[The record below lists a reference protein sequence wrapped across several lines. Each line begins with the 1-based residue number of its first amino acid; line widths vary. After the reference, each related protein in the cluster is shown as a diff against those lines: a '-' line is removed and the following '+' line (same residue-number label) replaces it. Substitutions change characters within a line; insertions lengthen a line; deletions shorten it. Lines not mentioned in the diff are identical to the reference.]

1 MLKKIIIFLVV
12 IGNSYS
18 LYSQSITLSDAMS
31 IGLENNF
38 SIKTARNTEK
48 QSVINSEYAISGFL
62 PVIDITGART
72 FDVENVD
79 QQFRTGDTNTLDGA
93 QSNLFNIRGD
103 LTWTIFDGTKMFF
116 DYRILQIE
124 RNRSR
129 FETQA
134 VLESTLSNIIQ
145 SYYQLVFEQAQYNV
159 LETAIELSQER
170 LDIAQA
176 NYEVGR
182 FSKIDFLSAK
192 VDLNTDKT
200 NLLNQE
206 EVVKQSKVTL
216 NLLLG
221 QNPNEQLVA
230 IDSIIIN
237 KDLELNDLIIDLQNR
252 NKELLTLME
261 QERILIAQNRTIYTE
276 LLPQIDAIAG
286 YGYQNFNSQAG
297 FLLQNQSVGL
307 TYGLSMSWRIFDRLD
322 KLRRTQISQIAI
334 DNNGIAL
341 RELENQLTGD
351 LSSAFVSYQNK
362 ITLIEL
368 ENANVEVA
376 KENADIALD
385 RYKVGRS
392 NALELRESQ
401 QNAVEA
407 ESRLLNAIYLAKV
420 AEVNL
425 LAISGNLYQK

>member
-48 QSVINSEYAISGFL
+48 ESVINSEYAISGFL

-206 EVVKQSKVTL
+206 EVVKQSMVTL

-230 IDSIIIN
+230 LDSIIIN
-237 KDLELNDLIIDLQNR
+237 KDLELNDLIIDLRNR

-334 DNNGIAL
+334 DNNGIAI
-341 RELENQLTGD
+341 RELENQLTGN

-425 LAISGNLYQK
+425 LAISGNLYN

>member
-1 MLKKIIIFLVV
+1 MAVAT
-12 IGNSYS
+12 NSV
-18 LYSQSITLSDAMS
+18 YSQSITLSDAIA

-38 SIKTARNTEK
+38 SIKTARNLEK
-48 QSVINSEYAISGFL
+48 ESVINSEYAYTGFL
-62 PVIDITGART
+62 PVVDITGQRT
-72 FDVENVD
+72 FDNENVD
-79 QQFRTGDTNTLDGA
+79 QVFRTGDVNSLEGA
-93 QSNLFNIRGD
+93 KSDLFNIRGD

-116 DYRILQIE
+116 DYKVLQLE
-124 RNRSR
+124 RNKSR

-145 SYYQLVFEQAQYNV
+145 SYYQLAFEQAQYKV
-159 LETAIELSQER
+159 LETAIELSNER
-170 LDIAQA
+170 LEIAQA

-182 FSKIDFLSAK
+182 FSKVDFLSAK
-192 VDLNTDKT
+192 VDLNADKT

-206 EVVKQSKVTL
+206 EIVKQTKVNL
-216 NLLLG
+216 NLLMG
-221 QNPNEQLVA
+221 QNPNEQVVA
-230 IDSIIIN
+230 VDSIIIN
-237 KDLELNDLIIDLQNR
+237 KDLVLDELIVDLQNR
-252 NKELLTLME
+252 NKEILALMQQE
-261 QERILIAQNRTIYTE
+261 QILINQNKTVYTE
-276 LLPQIDAIAG
+276 MLPQIDAIAG

-297 FLLQNQSVGL
+297 FLLQNQSQGL
-307 TYGLSMSWRIFDRLD
+307 TYGLSLSWRIFDRLD
-322 KLRRTQISQIAI
+322 KWRRTQITQIAI
-334 DNNGIAL
+334 DNNSIAIK
-341 RELENQLTGD
+341 ELENQLTGD

-362 ITLIEL
+362 LNLIEL
-368 ENANVEVA
+368 EKANVEVA
-376 KENADIALD
+376 KENAEIALD

>member
-1 MLKKIIIFLVV
+1 MLKKVILFLIVAAFS
-12 IGNSYS
+12 NS
-18 LYSQSITLSDAMS
+18 LYSQSITLSDAIG

-48 QSVINSEYAISGFL
+48 ESVINSEYAYTGFL
-62 PVIDITGART
+62 PIIDITGQRT
-72 FDVENVD
+72 FDTENVN
-79 QQFRTGDTNTLDGA
+79 QQFRTGDTNALDGA
-93 QSNLFNIRGD
+93 QSDLFSIRGD

-116 DYRILQIE
+116 DYKILQLE

-145 SYYQLVFEQAQYNV
+145 SYFQLVFEQAQYNV
-159 LETAIELSQER
+159 LENAIELSNDR

-182 FSKIDFLSAK
+182 FSKVDFLSAK

-206 EVVKQSKVTL
+206 EVVKQTKVNL
-216 NLLLG
+216 NLLMG
-221 QNPNEQLVA
+221 QNPNEQIVA
-230 IDSIIIN
+230 VDSIIIN
-237 KDLELNDLIIDLQNR
+237 KDLNLNELIADLQNR
-252 NKELLTLME
+252 NKEILSLMQQE
-261 QERILIAQNRTIYTE
+261 QILIAQNKTVYTE
-276 LLPQIDAIAG
+276 MLPQIDAIAG

-307 TYGLSMSWRIFDRLD
+307 TYGLSLSWRIFDRLD
-322 KLRRTQISQIAI
+322 KIRRTQITQIAI
-334 DNNGIAL
+334 DNNSIAIQ
-341 RELENQLTGD
+341 ELENQLTGD

-362 ITLIEL
+362 LNLIEL
-368 ENANVEVA
+368 EKANVDVA
-376 KENADIALD
+376 KENAEIALD

-425 LAISGNLYQK
+425 LAISGNLYAK

>member
-1 MLKKIIIFLVV
+1 MLKKTIIFLIV
-12 IGNSYS
+12 IVNSYS

-38 SIKTARNTEK
+38 SIKTARNTERE
-48 QSVINSEYAISGFL
+48 SEINSEFAVGGFL
-62 PVIDITGART
+62 PVIDITGQRT
-72 FDVENVD
+72 FDSENVN
-79 QQFRTGDTNTLDGA
+79 QQFRSGDSNTLDGA
-93 QSNLFNIRGD
+93 QSDLFNIRGD

-116 DYRILQIE
+116 DYRVLQLE
-124 RNRSR
+124 RNKSR
-129 FETQA
+129 FETKA

-145 SYYQLVFEQAQYNV
+145 SYYQLVFEQAQYKV
-159 LETAIELSQER
+159 LETAIELSNDR
-170 LDIAQA
+170 LEIAEA

-192 VDLNTDKT
+192 VDLNSDKT
-200 NLLNQE
+200 SLLNQE
-206 EVVKQSKVTL
+206 EVVKQTMVNL
-216 NLLLG
+216 NLFLG

-230 IDSIIIN
+230 VDSIIID
-237 KDLELNDLIIDLQNR
+237 KDLELDNLISDLKTR
-252 NKELLTLME
+252 NKELLALMQ
-261 QERILIAQNRTIYTE
+261 QEDILINQNKTVYTE
-276 LLPQIDAIAG
+276 LLPQLDFIAG

-297 FLLQNQSVGL
+297 FLLQNKSVGL
-307 TYGLSMSWRIFDRLD
+307 TYGLSLSWRIFDRLD
-322 KLRRTQISQIAI
+322 KLRRTQITQIAV
-334 DNNGIAL
+334 DNNNIAIQ
-341 RELENQLTGD
+341 ELENQLTGD

-362 ITLIEL
+362 IDLIEL
-368 ENANVEVA
+368 ERTNVEVA

-385 RYKVGRS
+385 RYKVGKS

-425 LAISGNLYQK
+425 LAISGNLYK